1 MNLNTNKIFLIL
13 ILIFSLF
20 SCKTEFNQNGYELL
34 SDKILTSSSFFAPV
48 YFENKEIS
56 DIQTNN
62 TTHYQLGN
70 FKHSFFGQFSSQ
82 IISQLTIPNNPIFG
96 RFSQDV
102 EDSQSNDP
110 FVIQENEKINE
121 VFLEIPFFV
130 NNEDSD
136 GDGVIDQFDS
146 DPNDIYSD
154 SDLDGV
160 SDFDESLNLT
170 DPLNVDTDSDGISD
184 LDDEDNTV
192 FYSTENSQY
201 RVDSIYGNRLSN
213 LNLKVS
219 ELTYYL
225 SNLDPDNNFETSLKY
240 FSSDDFLSKGF
251 YGKTLYDDQF
261 QLDFNEIRLNYKTD
275 DPKTDDIDETKTIE
289 TRLTPRLRIP
299 LDIEFFQSKIIDKEG
314 SRNFSNQLDFSN
326 YLRGII
332 VQITDSS
339 DDIYLLLNFSNAL
352 IRINYEFDRYNNNLT
367 DSDLSDDFV
376 YKDYNSFIIET
387 NGITFNNFKKST
399 NNNIKDGDKSK
410 IYLKGGL
417 GHIAKIRLFES
428 DLNKNSTLLDSIRNN
443 NWLINEANLVFY
455 VDQEEILNWDNEELA
470 DRIFLF
476 DMDNSSVILDY
487 DIDNSTQSLN
497 NRNKYF
503 YGGILEYDDN
513 GIPYR
518 YKFRITEY
526 LRELLKND
534 DFENSDLGLSLT
546 SDILNKQFCSAILKN
561 DSEKINI
568 PVASV
573 LNPMGTILVG
583 TNPKIENLE
592 KKLKLEIFYTDFSL

>member
-1 MNLNTNKIFLIL
+1 MNLITNKIFLIL

-34 SDKILTSSSFFAPV
+34 SDNILTSSSFFAPV

-213 LNLKVS
+213 LNLKVN

>member
-1 MNLNTNKIFLIL
+1 MNLIINKIFLIL

-34 SDKILTSSSFFAPV
+34 SDNILTSSSFFAPV

-213 LNLKVS
+213 LNLKVN

-503 YGGILEYDDN
+503 YGGILEYDEN

>member
-34 SDKILTSSSFFAPV
+34 SDNILTSSSFFAPV

-130 NNEDSD
+130 NNDDSD

-213 LNLKVS
+213 LNLKVN

>member
-1 MNLNTNKIFLIL
+1 MNLIINKIFLIL

-34 SDKILTSSSFFAPV
+34 SDNILTSSSFFAPV

-130 NNEDSD
+130 NNDDSD

-201 RVDSIYGNRLSN
+201 RIDSIYGNRLSN
-213 LNLKVS
+213 LNLKVN

-376 YKDYNSFIIET
+376 YKDYNSFVIET

>member
-1 MNLNTNKIFLIL
+1 MNLIINKIFLIL

-34 SDKILTSSSFFAPV
+34 SDNILTSSSFFAPV

-213 LNLKVS
+213 LNLKVN

-240 FSSDDFLSKGF
+240 FSSDDFLSQGF
-251 YGKTLYDDQF
+251 FGKTLFDDQF

-561 DSEKINI
+561 DSEKINV

>member
-1 MNLNTNKIFLIL
+1 MNLIINKIFLIL

-34 SDKILTSSSFFAPV
+34 SDNILTSSSFFAPV

-213 LNLKVS
+213 LNLKVN

-561 DSEKINI
+561 NSEKINI

>member
-1 MNLNTNKIFLIL
+1 MNLIINKIFLIL

-34 SDKILTSSSFFAPV
+34 SDNILTSSSFFAPV

-213 LNLKVS
+213 LNLKVN

-561 DSEKINI
+561 DSEKINV

>member
-1 MNLNTNKIFLIL
+1 MNLITNKIFLIL

-34 SDKILTSSSFFAPV
+34 SEKILTSSSFLAPV

-130 NNEDSD
+130 NNDDSD

-146 DPNDIYSD
+146 DPDDIYSD

-213 LNLKVS
+213 LNLKVN

-561 DSEKINI
+561 DGEKINI

>member
-1 MNLNTNKIFLIL
+1 MNLIINKIFLIL

-34 SDKILTSSSFFAPV
+34 SDNILTSSSFFAPV

-213 LNLKVS
+213 LNLKVN

>member
-1 MNLNTNKIFLIL
+1 MNLIINKIFLIL

-34 SDKILTSSSFFAPV
+34 SDNILTSSSFFAPV

-213 LNLKVS
+213 LNLKVN

-503 YGGILEYDDN
+503 YGGILEYDNN

>member
-1 MNLNTNKIFLIL
+1 MNLITNKIFLIL

-34 SDKILTSSSFFAPV
+34 SDNILTSSSFFAPV

-130 NNEDSD
+130 NNDDSD

-213 LNLKVS
+213 LNLKVN

>member
-1 MNLNTNKIFLIL
+1 MNLIINKIFLIL

-34 SDKILTSSSFFAPV
+34 SDNILTSSSFSAPV
-48 YFENKEIS
+48 YFENKEIF

-213 LNLKVS
+213 LNLKVN

-503 YGGILEYDDN
+503 YGGILEYDNN

>member
-1 MNLNTNKIFLIL
+1 MNLITNKIFLIL
-13 ILIFSLF
+13 ILTFSLF

-34 SDKILTSSSFFAPV
+34 SDKILTSSSFSAPV
-48 YFENKEIS
+48 YFENKEIF

-102 EDSQSNDP
+102 EDSKSSDP

-201 RVDSIYGNRLSN
+201 RIDSIYGNRLSN
-213 LNLKVS
+213 LNLKVN

-314 SRNFSNQLDFSN
+314 SKNFSNQLDFSN

>member
-1 MNLNTNKIFLIL
+1 MNLIINKIFLIL

-34 SDKILTSSSFFAPV
+34 SDNILTSSSFFAPV

-213 LNLKVS
+213 LNLKVN

-503 YGGILEYDDN
+503 YGGILEYDSN

>member
-1 MNLNTNKIFLIL
+1 MNLIINKIFLIL

-34 SDKILTSSSFFAPV
+34 SDNILTSSSFFAPV

-213 LNLKVS
+213 LNLKVN

-561 DSEKINI
+561 NSEKINI

-573 LNPMGTILVG
+573 LNPMGTILIG

>member
-1 MNLNTNKIFLIL
+1 MNLIINKIFLIL

-34 SDKILTSSSFFAPV
+34 SDKILTSSSFSAPV

-213 LNLKVS
+213 LNLKVN

-561 DSEKINI
+561 DSEKINV

>member
-1 MNLNTNKIFLIL
+1 MNLIINKIFLIL

-34 SDKILTSSSFFAPV
+34 SDNILKSSSFFAPV

-213 LNLKVS
+213 LNLKVN

>member
-1 MNLNTNKIFLIL
+1 MNLIINKIFLIL

-34 SDKILTSSSFFAPV
+34 SDKILTSSSFSAPV

-213 LNLKVS
+213 LNLKVN

>member
-1 MNLNTNKIFLIL
+1 MNLITNKIFLIP

-34 SDKILTSSSFFAPV
+34 SDKILTSSSFSAPV

-130 NNEDSD
+130 NNDDSD

-192 FYSTENSQY
+192 VYSTENSQY

-213 LNLKVS
+213 LNLKVN

-240 FSSDDFLSKGF
+240 FSSDDFLSQGF
-251 YGKTLYDDQF
+251 SGKTLFDDQF
-261 QLDFNEIRLNYKTD
+261 QLEFNEIRLNYKTD

-314 SRNFSNQLDFSN
+314 SKNFSNQVDFSN

-399 NNNIKDGDKSK
+399 NNKIKDDDKSM

-428 DLNKNSTLLDSIRNN
+428 DLNKNSILLDSIRNN

-497 NRNKYF
+497 NRNKFF
-503 YGGILEYDDN
+503 YGGILEYDNN

-583 TNPKIENLE
+583 TNPKIKNLE

>member
-1 MNLNTNKIFLIL
+1 MNLIINKIFLIL

-34 SDKILTSSSFFAPV
+34 SDNILTSSSFFAPV

-213 LNLKVS
+213 LNLKVN

-376 YKDYNSFIIET
+376 YKDYNSFVIET

-561 DSEKINI
+561 DGEKINI

-583 TNPKIENLE
+583 TNPKIKNLE

>member
-1 MNLNTNKIFLIL
+1 MNLITNKIFLIL

-34 SDKILTSSSFFAPV
+34 SDNILTSSSFFAPV

-136 GDGVIDQFDS
+136 GDGVINQFDS

-201 RVDSIYGNRLSN
+201 RIDSIYGNRLSN
-213 LNLKVS
+213 LNLKVN

-314 SRNFSNQLDFSN
+314 SKNFSNQLDFSN

>member
-1 MNLNTNKIFLIL
+1 MNLIINKIFLIL

-34 SDKILTSSSFFAPV
+34 SDNILTSSSFFAPV

-102 EDSQSNDP
+102 EDSQSSDP

-213 LNLKVS
+213 LNLKVN

>member
-1 MNLNTNKIFLIL
+1 MNLIINKIFLIL

-213 LNLKVS
+213 LNLKVN

-225 SNLDPDNNFETSLKY
+225 SNLDPNNNFETSLKY

-503 YGGILEYDDN
+503 YGGILEYDEN

>member
-1 MNLNTNKIFLIL
+1 MNLITNKIFLIL

-34 SDKILTSSSFFAPV
+34 SDKILTSSSFSAPV

-213 LNLKVS
+213 LNLKVN

-561 DSEKINI
+561 DGEKINI

>member
-1 MNLNTNKIFLIL
+1 MNLITNKIFLIL
-13 ILIFSLF
+13 ILTFSLF

-34 SDKILTSSSFFAPV
+34 SDKILTSSSFSAPV
-48 YFENKEIS
+48 YFENKEIF

-130 NNEDSD
+130 NNDDSD

-146 DPNDIYSD
+146 DSNDIYSD

-213 LNLKVS
+213 LNLKVN

>member
-1 MNLNTNKIFLIL
+1 MNLITNKIFLIL

-34 SDKILTSSSFFAPV
+34 SDNILTSSSFFAPV
-48 YFENKEIS
+48 FFENIVIS

-213 LNLKVS
+213 LNLKVN

>member
-1 MNLNTNKIFLIL
+1 MNLIINKNFLIKISIFL
-13 ILIFSLF
+13 LF
-20 SCKTEFNQNGYELL
+20 SCNTEFSQNGYELL
-34 SDKILTSSSFFAPV
+34 SDKILTTSSFSAPV

-70 FKHSFFGQFSSQ
+70 YKHSFFGQFSSQ
-82 IISQLTIPNNPIFG
+82 IISQLSIPINPTFG
-96 RFSQDV
+96 MFSQYN
-102 EDSQSNDP
+102 EDSQSSDP

-130 NNEDSD
+130 NNDDTD
-136 GDGVIDQFDS
+136 GDGVIDQYDA

-154 SDLDGV
+154 SDSDGV

-170 DPLNVDTDSDGISD
+170 DPLDIDTDSDGISD
-184 LDDEDNTV
+184 LDDEDNTIS
-192 FYSTENSQY
+192 YPTENSQY
-201 RVDSIYGNRLSN
+201 RVDSIYGNRLST
-213 LNLKVS
+213 LNFKVN

-225 SNLDPDNNFETSLKY
+225 SNLDPNNNFETNSKY
-240 FSSDDFLSKGF
+240 YSSDDFLSRGF
-251 YGKTLYDDQF
+251 YGKKLYDGQIK
-261 QLDFNEIRLNYKTD
+261 LDFNEVRLNYKMD
-275 DPKTDDIDETKTIE
+275 DPKTEDLDETKIIE

-314 SRNFSNQLDFSN
+314 SKNFSNQQDFSN
-326 YLRGII
+326 YLRGIV
-332 VQITDSS
+332 VQIADSS
-339 DDIYLLLNFSNAL
+339 DDIYLLLNFRNAL
-352 IRINYEFDRYNNNLT
+352 IRVNYEFDRYNNNLT
-367 DSDLSDDFV
+367 ENDLSDDFV
-376 YKDYNSFIIET
+376 YKDYKSFIIQT
-387 NGITFNNFKKST
+387 NGIIFNNFKKSL
-399 NNNIKDGDKSK
+399 NDNLIDDDKSK

-417 GHIAKIRLFES
+417 GYIAKIRLFEN
-428 DLNKNSTLLDSIRNN
+428 DLNQNSILLDSIRNN
-443 NWLINEANLVFY
+443 NWLINEANLIFY
-455 VDQEEILNWDNEELA
+455 VDQDEIMNWDKEELA

-476 DMDNSSVILDY
+476 DMDNSNVILDY
-487 DIDNSTQSLN
+487 DTDNSIQSSK

-503 YGGILEYDDN
+503 YGGILEYDNN

-526 LRELLKND
+526 IRELLRND

-546 SDILNKQFCSAILKN
+546 SDILNKQFISAILKN
-561 DSEKINI
+561 YSEKVNI

-583 TNPKIENLE
+583 TNPKIKNLE
-592 KKLKLEIFYTDFSL
+592 KKLKLEIFYTDFSF

>member
-34 SDKILTSSSFFAPV
+34 SDNILTSSSFFAPV

-130 NNEDSD
+130 NNDDSD

>member
-1 MNLNTNKIFLIL
+1 M
-13 ILIFSLF
+13 
-20 SCKTEFNQNGYELL
+20 
-34 SDKILTSSSFFAPV
+34 
-48 YFENKEIS
+48 
-56 DIQTNN
+56 
-62 TTHYQLGN
+62 
-70 FKHSFFGQFSSQ
+70 
-82 IISQLTIPNNPIFG
+82 
-96 RFSQDV
+96 
-102 EDSQSNDP
+102 
-110 FVIQENEKINE
+110 
-121 VFLEIPFFV
+121 
-130 NNEDSD
+130 
-136 GDGVIDQFDS
+136 
-146 DPNDIYSD
+146 
-154 SDLDGV
+154 
-160 SDFDESLNLT
+160 
-170 DPLNVDTDSDGISD
+170 NVDTDSDGISD

-213 LNLKVS
+213 LNLKVN

-240 FSSDDFLSKGF
+240 FSSDDFLSQGF
-251 YGKTLYDDQF
+251 YGKTLFDDQF
-261 QLDFNEIRLNYKTD
+261 QLDYNEIRLNYKTD

-314 SRNFSNQLDFSN
+314 SKNFSNQLDFSN

-428 DLNKNSTLLDSIRNN
+428 DLDKNSTLLDSIRNN

-561 DSEKINI
+561 DNEKINI

>member
-1 MNLNTNKIFLIL
+1 MNLITNKIFLIL

-34 SDKILTSSSFFAPV
+34 SDNILTSSSFFAPV

-201 RVDSIYGNRLSN
+201 RIDSIYGNRLSN
-213 LNLKVS
+213 FNLKVN

-225 SNLDPDNNFETSLKY
+225 SNLDPYNNFETSLKY

-314 SRNFSNQLDFSN
+314 SKNFSNQLDFSN

-428 DLNKNSTLLDSIRNN
+428 DLDKNSSLLDSIRNN

-561 DSEKINI
+561 DNEKINI

>member
-1 MNLNTNKIFLIL
+1 MNLIINKIFLIL

-34 SDKILTSSSFFAPV
+34 SDNILTSSSFFAPV

-213 LNLKVS
+213 LNLKVN

-240 FSSDDFLSKGF
+240 FSSDDFLSQGF
-251 YGKTLYDDQF
+251 SGKTLFDDQF

>member
-1 MNLNTNKIFLIL
+1 MNLITNKIFLIL

-34 SDKILTSSSFFAPV
+34 SDNILKSSSFFAPV

-213 LNLKVS
+213 LNLKVN

-561 DSEKINI
+561 NSEKINI